1 MGKDHFILKN
11 KMTKKETATKSV
23 WLSRRSWKKVFD
35 LKYDLGFKTMGDV
48 VEYML
53 EKEVKNGSKRGNTN
67 N

>member
-1 MGKDHFILKN
+1 
-11 KMTKKETATKSV
+11 MTKKETATKSV